1 MKKIII
7 TLFGI
12 LFFALG
18 AHAQKYCVIDSKYIL
33 EKLPE
38 YTNAQKQLDEYF
50 AGKRTQFSVPFQLQ
64 GTSFQKKVYQA
75 LLKIPYGKTQS
86 YADIAR
92 IIGHDRAY
100 RAVGSANHVNRLP
113 IIIPCHRVIGSKGKL
128 VGFRG
133 GLEIKSWILAHE
145 QQHKKNF

>member
-1 MKKIII
+1 
-7 TLFGI
+7 
-12 LFFALG
+12 
-18 AHAQKYCVIDSKYIL
+18 QIDNKSFTI
-33 EKLPE
+33 
-38 YTNAQKQLDEYF
+38 AQKQLDEYF